1 MAEEDDLVLA
11 ALRRMIEGAVA
22 PGARLAERWFVD
34 TFGVTHTQAREAL
47 HQLDKLG
54 ALTLSS
60 RRGATLARPQDA
72 DPTDIRPIWQAL
84 LALAIDRAKIRRGDI
99 TIAPVDAAPGAWR
112 DYLKLR
118 TALAL
123 IGEASGLPRLAAIL
137 QRLGVMSMIAHGRA
151 SPIDVEALSDLAEH
165 IAQDRFDDADRLIA
179 ASFIETTRRSPARR
193 EAAQLPGAATPV
205 VIDKGRTARKVRH
218 YVSRIGQRLLATSP
232 SAPSATDQ
240 VAAAILQR
248 IQFGALK
255 PGDPIRELPL
265 AAEFGTSRGPVRE
278 AFRLLDR
285 HGLISMEG
293 RRGVFVRRL
302 DESDVADLFAI
313 RAVLSGVQMA
323 EAAQAPDRPAWIDDE
338 LVAGADLLDALSHD
352 GDSPFENYIVARRTL
367 ALVTLAAGGNIMIGR
382 LAAELE
388 GEVAILW
395 AGVVTPQRRL
405 TSARAWRSIV
415 DAILAGDA
423 TEARALGRQ
432 VVEEAGAEALKT
444 IQRAPR

>member
-1 MAEEDDLVLA
+1 MTEEDDLVLA
-11 ALRRMIEGAVA
+11 ALRRMIEGAAA

-34 TFGVTHTQAREAL
+34 NFGVTHTQARETL

-84 LALAIDRAKIRRGDI
+84 LGLAIDRARLR
-99 TIAPVDAAPGAWR
+99 PDAVAVSPIHGEPGAWR
-112 DYLKLR
+112 DYLGLR
-118 TALAL
+118 AALGL
-123 IGEASGLPRLAAIL
+123 IGEASGLPRLSAIL

-151 SPIDVEALSDLAEH
+151 SPIDVNALCALAGH
-165 IAQDRFDDADRLIA
+165 VAGGRFDDAERLIP
-179 ASFIETTRRSPARR
+179 ASFLETTRRSPARR
-193 EAAQLPGAATPV
+193 EAAQLPGAAQPV
-205 VIDKGRTARKVRH
+205 VLDKGRTAREVRH
-218 YVSRIGQRLLATSP
+218 YVSRIGQRLLVAAS

-240 VAAAILQR
+240 LASAILQR

-302 DESDVADLFAI
+302 DAADIADLFAI

-352 GDSPFENYIVARRTL
+352 PDSPFENYIVARRTL

-388 GEVAILW
+388 GQVAILW
-395 AGVVTPQRRL
+395 AGVVTPERRL
-405 TSARAWRSIV
+405 TSARSWRAIV

-423 TEARALGRQ
+423 AKARMLGRK
-432 VVEEAGAEALKT
+432 VVEAAGAEALKT
-444 IQRAPR
+444 IRRDRG